1 MLLKMRVE
9 GSKESWEGGPNLK
22 GRLISMKTREEIYPM
37 NAIAEL

>member
-9 GSKESWEGGPNLK
+9 GSEESWEGGPILE
-22 GRLISMKTREEIYPM
+22 GRLISMKTREKISPM